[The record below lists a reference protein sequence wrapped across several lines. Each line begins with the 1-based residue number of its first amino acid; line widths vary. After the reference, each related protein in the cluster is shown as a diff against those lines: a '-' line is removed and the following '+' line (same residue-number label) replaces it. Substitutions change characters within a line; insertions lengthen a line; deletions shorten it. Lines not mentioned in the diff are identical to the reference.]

1 MEIYEHGTYVWEIY
15 EKYMNKNVGHPI
27 YTWDMW
33 ETLGKHVG
41 NPWLYTKD
49 INCLYIYIWK
59 HIQITC
65 PEINGTSVNSK
76 FDHDISEVMISG

>member
-1 MEIYEHGTYVWEIY
+1 MWDTLSIHGICGKHWGNMWEIHGY
-15 EKYMNKNVGHPI
+15 IPK
-27 YTWDMW
+27 
-33 ETLGKHVG
+33 TLIV
-41 NPWLYTKD
+41 
-49 INCLYIYIWK
+49 YIYIWK